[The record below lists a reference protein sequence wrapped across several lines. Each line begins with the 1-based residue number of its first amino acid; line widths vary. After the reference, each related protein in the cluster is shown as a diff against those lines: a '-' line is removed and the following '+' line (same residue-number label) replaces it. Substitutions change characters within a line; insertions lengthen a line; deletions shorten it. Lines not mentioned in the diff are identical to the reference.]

1 VDYQGGQGNGSAW
14 FCDDFSAPVLM
25 TNVYSTFSNKRITDI
40 DVADIKTAIA
50 ACYPSA
56 QTAPTLN
63 YLYWLLTLK
72 NGTA

>member
-1 VDYQGGQGNGSAW
+1 
-14 FCDDFSAPVLM
+14 M
-25 TNVYSTFSNKRITDI
+25 TNVYSTFANKRITDI

-50 ACYPSA
+50 GCFPSA
-56 QTAPTLN
+56 QAAPTLN